1 MDGKLIAQTGT
12 CCLWISLIAAS
23 AVIAQTTYPTR
34 SIRLIVPFAAGG
46 GADITGRVVAQK
58 LTEAF
63 GQQVIVDNRA
73 GAAGNI
79 GTELA
84 AKSAPDG
91 YTLLLVGPNHT
102 TNVSLFSKLNYD
114 PVRDFEPISLV
125 TAAPYVLLVH
135 PSLPAHDLKAL
146 IALARAKPGQLTYGS
161 AGNGTA
167 GHLAM
172 ESIKT
177 QAKIDMLHVPY
188 KGSPPLQADLIGG
201 QIVAGF
207 DNVLSSVPH
216 VKAGRLR
223 ALAVSSSKRSPA
235 LPEVP
240 TIAQSGLPG
249 FDVTVWQGVLSPAGT
264 PREIVAR
271 LHTEIL
277 GALKKPDVQSRMA
290 TLGVDI
296 VGNTPAEFAE
306 FIKRDIDKWAQ
317 VIKAAG
323 ARVD

>member
-1 MDGKLIAQTGT
+1 MNRKLIARAGR
-12 CCLWISLIAAS
+12 CCVLLG
-23 AVIAQTTYPTR
+23 VIATSQAFAQSTYPNRTL
-34 SIRLIVPFAAGG
+34 RLIVPFAAGG

-63 GQQVIVDNRA
+63 GQQMLVDNRA

-102 TNVSLFSKLNYD
+102 TNVSLFTKLNYD
-114 PVRDFEPISLV
+114 PVRDFNPVTLL

-135 PSLPAHDLKAL
+135 PSLPAPNLKAL
-146 IALARAKPGQLTYGS
+146 IALARSKPGQLTYGS

-188 KGSPPLQADLIGG
+188 KGSPPLQSDLIGG
-201 QIVAGF
+201 QVVAGF
-207 DNVLSSVPH
+207 DNVLSSVAH

-223 ALAVSSSKRSPA
+223 ALAVSSAKRSPA
-235 LPEVP
+235 LPDVP
-240 TIAQSGLPG
+240 TVEQAALPG
-249 FDVTVWQGVLSPAGT
+249 FDVTVWQGLLVPAGT

-271 LHTEIL
+271 LHTEVIS
-277 GALKKPDVQSRMA
+277 ALQKPDVQSRMA
-290 TLGVDI
+290 ALGVDI
-296 VGNTPAEFAE
+296 VGNSPAEFAA
-306 FIKRDIDKWAQ
+306 FIRRDIEKWAL
-317 VIKAAG
+317 VIKAAS
-323 ARVD
+323 ARID

>member
-1 MDGKLIAQTGT
+1 MNGNLIARTGW
-12 CCLWISLIAAS
+12 CCVLCIMANSYAF
-23 AVIAQTTYPTR
+23 AQGAYPNR

-63 GQQVIVDNRA
+63 GQQIVVDNRA
-73 GAAGNI
+73 GAASNI
-79 GTELA
+79 GTELV

-102 TNVSLFSKLNYD
+102 TNISLFAKLNYD
-114 PVRDFEPISLV
+114 PVKDFEPVSLV
-125 TAAPYVLLVH
+125 TAAPYVLLAH
-135 PSLPAHDLKAL
+135 PSLPARNLKEL
-146 IALARAKPGQLTYGS
+146 IALARSKPGQLTYGS

-188 KGSPPLQADLIGG
+188 KGSPPLQSDLVGG
-201 QIVAGF
+201 QVVAGF

-216 VKAGRLR
+216 VNSGRLR
-223 ALAVSSSKRSPA
+223 AVAVSGGKRSPA

-240 TIAQSGLPG
+240 TVAESALPG
-249 FDVTVWQGVLSPAGT
+249 FDVTVWQGILAPAGT

-271 LHTEIL
+271 LHAEIT
-277 GALKKPDVQSRMA
+277 GALQKPDVQSRMA
-290 TLGVDI
+290 GLGVDI
-296 VGNTPAEFAE
+296 IGNSPAEFAA
-306 FIKRDIDKWAQ
+306 FIKRDIEKWAV
-317 VIKAAG
+317 VIKASG
-323 ARVD
+323 ARID

>member
-1 MDGKLIAQTGT
+1 MNRKLIARTGG
-12 CCLWISLIAAS
+12 CCMLISVLATSLAFAQS
-23 AVIAQTTYPTR
+23 AYPNR

-46 GADITGRVVAQK
+46 GADIIGRVVAQK

-79 GTELA
+79 GAELA

-102 TNVSLFSKLNYD
+102 TNISLFSKLNYD
-114 PVRDFEPISLV
+114 PVKDFEPVTLV

-135 PSLPAHDLKAL
+135 PSLPARDLKTL
-146 IALARAKPGQLTYGS
+146 ISLARSKPGQLIYGS

-188 KGSPPLQADLIGG
+188 KGSPPLQSDLIGG
-201 QIVAGF
+201 QVAAGF
-207 DNVLSSVPH
+207 DNVLSSAPH

-223 ALAVSSSKRSPA
+223 ALAVSGVKRSPA
-235 LPEVP
+235 LPDVP

-249 FDVTVWQGVLSPAGT
+249 FDVTVWQGVLAPAAT

-277 GALKKPDVQSRMA
+277 GALQKPDVQSRMA
-290 TLGVDI
+290 ALGVDI
-296 VGNTPAEFAE
+296 VGGPPAEFAA
-306 FIKRDIDKWAQ
+306 FIKRDIEKWAL

>member
-1 MDGKLIAQTGT
+1 MNRNLILRTGRYGI
-12 CCLWISLIAAS
+12 LVS
-23 AVIAQTTYPTR
+23 VIATFQAFAQSAYPNKTL
-34 SIRLIVPFAAGG
+34 RLIVPFAAGG
-46 GADITGRVVAQK
+46 GADIVGRVVAQK

-63 GQQVIVDNRA
+63 GQQVMVDNRA

-79 GTELA
+79 GAELA

-114 PVRDFEPISLV
+114 PVRDFDPVTLL
-125 TAAPYVLLVH
+125 TAAPYVLLAH
-135 PSLPAHDLKAL
+135 PSLPARDLKAL
-146 IALARAKPGQLTYGS
+146 IALARSKPGLLTYGS

-177 QAKIDMLHVPY
+177 QAKIAMLHVPY

-201 QIVAGF
+201 QVVAGF
-207 DNVLSSVPH
+207 DNVLSSAPH
-216 VKAGRLR
+216 VKSGRLR
-223 ALAVSSSKRSPA
+223 ALAVSGAKRSPA

-249 FDVTVWQGVLSPAGT
+249 FEVTVWQGVLAPAGT

-271 LHTEIL
+271 LHAEIL
-277 GALKKPDVQSRMA
+277 NALQKPDVQSRMA
-290 TLGVDI
+290 ALGVDI
-296 VGNTPAEFAE
+296 VGNPPAEFAA
-306 FIKRDIDKWAQ
+306 FIRRDIEKWAL

-323 ARVD
+323 ARIN

>member
-1 MDGKLIAQTGT
+1 VLLG
-12 CCLWISLIAAS
+12 
-23 AVIAQTTYPTR
+23 VIATSQAFAQSAYPNRTL
-34 SIRLIVPFAAGG
+34 RLIVPFAAGG

-58 LTEAF
+58 LTEVF
-63 GQQVIVDNRA
+63 GQQVLVDNRA

-84 AKSAPDG
+84 ATSAPDG

-102 TNVSLFSKLNYD
+102 TNVSLFTKLNYD
-114 PVRDFEPISLV
+114 PVRDFDPVTLL

-135 PSLPAHDLKAL
+135 PSLPASDLKAL
-146 IALARAKPGQLTYGS
+146 IALARSKPGQLTYGS

-201 QIVAGF
+201 QVVAGF
-207 DNVLSSVPH
+207 DNVLSSVAH

-223 ALAVSSSKRSPA
+223 ALAVSSAKRSPA
-235 LPEVP
+235 LPDVP
-240 TIAQSGLPG
+240 TVAQAALPG
-249 FDVTVWQGVLSPAGT
+249 FDVTVWQGLLTPAGT

-271 LHTEIL
+271 LHTEIIS
-277 GALKKPDVQSRMA
+277 ALQKPDVQSRMA
-290 TLGVDI
+290 ALGVDI
-296 VGNTPAEFAE
+296 VGNSPAEFAA
-306 FIKRDIDKWAQ
+306 FIRRDIEKWAL

-323 ARVD
+323 ARID

>member
-1 MDGKLIAQTGT
+1 MDGKLIARTGT
-12 CCLWISLIAAS
+12 CCLLISLIAAS
-23 AVIAQTTYPTR
+23 PVFAQTTYPNR

-102 TNVSLFSKLNYD
+102 TNISLFSKLNYD
-114 PVRDFEPISLV
+114 PVRNFDPISLV

-135 PSLPAHDLKAL
+135 PSLPTPDLKTL
-146 IALARAKPGQLTYGS
+146 IALARAKPGQLIYGS

-177 QAKIDMLHVPY
+177 LARIDMLHVPY

-223 ALAVSSSKRSPA
+223 ALAVSGSKRSPA
-235 LPEVP
+235 LPNVP
-240 TIAQSGLPG
+240 TVAQSGLPG
-249 FDVTVWQGVLSPAGT
+249 FDVTVWQGVLAPAGT
-264 PREIVAR
+264 PGEIITR

-290 TLGVDI
+290 ALGVDI
-296 VGNTPAEFAE
+296 VGNSPGEFAE
-306 FIKRDIDKWAQ
+306 FIKRDIEKWVL

>member
-1 MDGKLIAQTGT
+1 MNRKLIARAGR
-12 CCLWISLIAAS
+12 CCVLLG
-23 AVIAQTTYPTR
+23 VIATSQAFAQSTYPNRTL
-34 SIRLIVPFAAGG
+34 RLIVPFAAGG

-63 GQQVIVDNRA
+63 GQQMLVDNRA

-102 TNVSLFSKLNYD
+102 TNVSLFTKLNYD
-114 PVRDFEPISLV
+114 PVRDFDPVTLL

-135 PSLPAHDLKAL
+135 PSLPAPNLKAL
-146 IALARAKPGQLTYGS
+146 IALARSKPGQLTYGS

-188 KGSPPLQADLIGG
+188 KGSPPLQSDLIGG
-201 QIVAGF
+201 QVVAGF
-207 DNVLSSVPH
+207 DNVLSSVAH

-223 ALAVSSSKRSPA
+223 ALAVSSAKRSPA
-235 LPEVP
+235 LPDVP
-240 TIAQSGLPG
+240 TVEQAALPG
-249 FDVTVWQGVLSPAGT
+249 FDVTVWQGLLVPAGT

-271 LHTEIL
+271 LHTEVIS
-277 GALKKPDVQSRMA
+277 ALQKPDVQSRMA
-290 TLGVDI
+290 ALGVDI
-296 VGNTPAEFAE
+296 VGNSPAEFAA
-306 FIKRDIDKWAQ
+306 FIRRDIEKWAL
-317 VIKAAG
+317 VIKAAS
-323 ARVD
+323 ARID